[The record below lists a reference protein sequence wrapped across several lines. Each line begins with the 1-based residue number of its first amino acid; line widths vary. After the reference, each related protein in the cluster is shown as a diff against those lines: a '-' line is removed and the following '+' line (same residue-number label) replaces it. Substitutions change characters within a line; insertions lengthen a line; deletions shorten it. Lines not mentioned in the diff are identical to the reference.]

1 MRKLTHQ
8 LDRKSLE
15 VIYMTFIRP
24 VLEDADVVWNNC
36 SEQDKVE
43 LDKIQN
49 EAARLTVGA
58 TKLVSIRCLQQETAW
73 PSLRIRRREHQ
84 LTLFYKMVN
93 NLTPPYLSSL
103 VPPTVG

>member
-1 MRKLTHQ
+1 
-8 LDRKSLE
+8 
-15 VIYMTFIRP
+15 MTFIRP

-36 SEQDKVE
+36 SEQYKVE

-58 TKLVSIRCLQQETAW
+58 TKLVSISCLQQETAW